1 MLITI
6 FDSLH
11 AQSRSPVEI
20 EWPALCSYL
29 ANPPEYAAKGLCP
42 LFKLSTFGD
51 IYSPKGSLRH
61 DANMLA
67 ITGIEGDHDAET
79 MTPEDAY
86 WRLQTAGVQALIYTS
101 ASNAPGKPRWRAVV
115 PTSQAYAPSVHREL
129 VGRLNGLL
137 DGALSSE
144 SFTLSQAYYFGR
156 VTGVPYVAYATQG
169 QPIDL
174 VPGLQAR
181 FPAFSTVQDVDGDFA
196 LSDGPVEE
204 WRGPVDDEDLL
215 RRALQ
220 SRSAAS
226 AFGSRASFAD
236 LWECRVNALAAAFPD
251 DKNPFNASQADAAL
265 AAHLGFWT
273 GRDGGRI
280 RNLMLRSG
288 LVREKW
294 SRDDYLPRTIA
305 KMLAAPGE
313 VCTDKVPEPP
323 STPAAASTAPAQT
336 EVTGQ
341 TYLNAGAQ
349 RDLFNGCVYVLDR
362 HKVLIPGGQLLNPE
376 RFRAAFGGYVMSMD
390 LANQRTTRNAWEA
403 FTESQVLRAPR
414 ADTVCF
420 RPDRPPGEIINDAG
434 RSKAN
439 TWWPANVR
447 RVTGDIAPFMTH
459 LRKVL
464 PDERDQ
470 QILLSYMAACV
481 QFKGVKFQWMPVLQG
496 VEGNGKTLFSACVA
510 QAVGQHYTHWIDAD
524 AVVEK
529 FNAYLGET
537 VFLAI
542 EEIYVQEH
550 AAQIVEKLK
559 TIIAGGS
566 GTSIQ
571 AKGVDRANMEIC
583 CNAMG
588 TTNYRSAIRKTPDN
602 ARRFGLFYTPQQTYA
617 DIVRDGM
624 DGDYFP
630 KLWAW
635 LKHQDGYA
643 IVSELLHTF
652 PIPPEFNPA
661 GNMHRAPNTSTTDAA
676 IVESRGSIEQQIAE
690 VIAQETQGFMGGW
703 VSTIMLSRLIDD
715 TLKMGNRV
723 NLAKRKE
730 MLHSMGYIPHPG
742 LPDGRVNNP
751 VQPDGRKPQLFI
763 LATHPHVHLRGA
775 AEIAKAYS
783 SAQMMSSM
791 PFRA

>member
-1 MLITI
+1 MLITV
-6 FDSLH
+6 FESLH
-11 AQSRSPVEI
+11 AQSRNPVEI

-61 DANMLA
+61 DANVLA
-67 ITGIEGDHDAET
+67 ISGVEGDHDAET

-86 WRLQTAGVQALIYTS
+86 WRLQNAGVQALIYTS
-101 ASNAPGKPRWRAVV
+101 ASNAPGKPRWRAVA
-115 PTSQAYAPSVHREL
+115 PASQAYTPSVHREL

-144 SFTLSQAYYFGR
+144 SFTLSQSYYFGR

-181 FPAFSTVQDVDGDFA
+181 FPTFAVSQDLDGDYS
-196 LSDGPVEE
+196 LTSGPVEE
-204 WRGPVDDEDLL
+204 WRGPVDDDDLL

-226 AFGSRASFAD
+226 AFGNRASFAD
-236 LWECRVNALAAAFPD
+236 LWECRVDALAAAFPD
-251 DKNPFNASQADAAL
+251 DKNPFNASLADAAL
-265 AAHLGFWT
+265 AAHLAFWT
-273 GRDGGRI
+273 GRDGERI
-280 RNLMLRSG
+280 RGLMQKSG
-288 LVREKW
+288 LMREKW
-294 SRDDYLPRTIA
+294 LRDDYLPRTIA
-305 KMLAAPGE
+305 KILAAPGE
-313 VCTDKVPEPP
+313 VLTDKAPEPP
-323 STPAAASTAPAQT
+323 STPVAAPTAPAQT

-414 ADTVCF
+414 ADTICF
-420 RPDRPPGEIINDAG
+420 RPDRQPGEIITTAG
-434 RSKAN
+434 RSRTN

-447 RVTGDIAPFMTH
+447 RMPGDIAPFMAH

-481 QFKGVKFQWMPVLQG
+481 QHKGTKFGWAPVLQG
-496 VEGNGKTLFSACVA
+496 AEGNGKTLFSACVA
-510 QAVGQHYTHWIDAD
+510 EAIGQHYVHWPHATDLDSPFNGWLAGRVFI
-524 AVVEK
+524 AV
-529 FNAYLGET
+529 
-537 VFLAI
+537 
-542 EEIYVQEH
+542 EELRSQEH
-550 AAQIVEKLK
+550 QDEVIERLK
-559 TIIAGGS
+559 TMITGGM
-566 GTSIQ
+566 GIQ
-571 AKGVDRANMEIC
+571 IQYKGVDQESMSIVANFM
-583 CNAMG
+583 A
-588 TTNYRSAIRKTPDN
+588 TTNYKAAVRKTADN
-602 ARRFGLFYTPQQTYA
+602 MRRLAVFYTAQQSYA
-617 DIVRDGM
+617 DIMRDGM
-624 DGDYFP
+624 AGSYFP
-630 KLWAW
+630 ELWRW
-635 LKHQDGYA
+635 LYADGFA
-643 IVSELLHTF
+643 IVSELLHTY
-652 PIPPEFNPA
+652 PIADSMNPA
-661 GNMHRAPNTSTTDAA
+661 VGSHRAPNTSTTDAA
-676 IVESRGSIEQQIAE
+676 IIESRGSIEQQIAE

-703 VSTIMLSRLIDD
+703 VSSIMLNRLIDD
-715 TLKMGNRV
+715 TLKLGNRV

-730 MLHSMGYIPHPG
+730 MLGSMGYILHPG
-742 LPDGRVNNP
+742 LPEGRVNNP

-763 LATHPHVHLRGA
+763 LATHPHAQLRGA

-783 SAQMMSSM
+783 AAQMMSSI